1 MTSII
6 LQRLIA
12 IQIMTIVIILIKI
25 TLATP
30 IQAANKSIKIRIIT
44 KIRRMKNHRKNGNRN
59 RK

>member
-44 KIRRMKNHRKNGNRN
+44 KIRRMKNHRKNGNGN